1 MNDVKKP
8 TGLPKTVSFRLGTV
22 GSVVAD
28 RFAARIETLEL
39 KPKHAGLMTTLSH
52 GEAASQQE
60 LAGRL
65 GVAPSLVVALADHL
79 ERLGAIERVRDP
91 GDRRRQV
98 LTLTGHGY
106 TLLAECERAARE
118 LDEEL
123 TAGLTAKERT
133 AFLRALG
140 VLAAEAGLPT
150 GE

>member
-1 MNDVKKP
+1 MNEVKKP
-8 TGLPKTVSFRLGTV
+8 TELPKTVAFRLGTV

-28 RFAARIETLEL
+28 RFAARIAGLDL
-39 KPKHAGLMTTLSH
+39 KPKHAGLMTALSH

-60 LAGRL
+60 LAKRL
-65 GVAPSLVVALADHL
+65 GVAPSLVVSLADHL

-91 GDRRRQV
+91 EDRRRQV
-98 LTLTGHGY
+98 LTLTEPGY
-106 TLLAECERAARE
+106 ELLAACEQAAKE
-118 LDEEL
+118 LDKEL